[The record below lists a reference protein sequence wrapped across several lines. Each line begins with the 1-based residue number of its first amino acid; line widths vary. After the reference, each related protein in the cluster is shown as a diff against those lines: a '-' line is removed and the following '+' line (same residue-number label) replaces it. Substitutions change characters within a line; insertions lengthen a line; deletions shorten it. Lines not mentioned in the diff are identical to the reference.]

1 MVVQAAAV
9 LLVLVLPVQEILHQ
23 RVLLKAAMVVQ
34 EIQEGILVRLVLAEV
49 PQALVTLA
57 EQLNLEDLVL
67 KVMVGQELIQL

>member
-9 LLVLVLPVQEILHQ
+9 LLVLVMPVQEILHQ
-23 RVLLKAAMVVQ
+23 QVLLKVIMAVQ

-49 PQALVTLA
+49 PQVLVTLA